1 MPAGVQQ
8 RDFREASLL
17 QNGADAQYFSFDG
30 IMASS
35 DNLRKYEAIVTISL
49 SSLTYKWHIP
59 YVSSVEKDKI
69 QPVFVKITLKGGK
82 SKHNCPSYSVL
93 RPCVWYPTNRT
104 LAVILK

>member
-35 DNLRKYEAIVTISL
+35 DNLRKYEVIVTISL
-49 SSLTYKWHIP
+49 SSLTYK
-59 YVSSVEKDKI
+59 
-69 QPVFVKITLKGGK
+69 
-82 SKHNCPSYSVL
+82 
-93 RPCVWYPTNRT
+93 
-104 LAVILK
+104 